1 MHDEEDDAREAARQ
15 RRIADACMRDPDRS
29 SDPSSARLDLYRRLI
44 QGNLATVARRLLP
57 RTAHQLDL
65 PGDRGFDRWFAH
77 FLADGGPR
85 TPYLRDVPGEFVA
98 WALPRWSASS
108 DVAAFVIDLA
118 QHEIDRFAIESAPRD
133 GSPPE
138 VGEVLRDRPLVFATP
153 RKLARYEHSVDDVAD
168 PARPLVTHVLLHR
181 DDDNTVHA
189 TVIEASRHRL
199 LGLLLDR
206 VPLGEALAHA
216 SDDDPATPD
225 DTERVLDA
233 ARWLA
238 ALGETG
244 ALLGGER

>member
-65 PGDRGFDRWFAH
+65 PETGASTGGSPTFSPTGGRG
-77 FLADGGPR
+77 

-108 DVAAFVIDLA
+108 DVARLRHRPA
-118 QHEIDRFAIESAPRD
+118 QHMHRPVRDSERAAD

-138 VGEVLRDRPLVFATP
+138 VGEVLRDRLLVFATP

-168 PARPLVTHVLLHR
+168 PA
-181 DDDNTVHA
+181 
-189 TVIEASRHRL
+189 
-199 LGLLLDR
+199 
-206 VPLGEALAHA
+206 
-216 SDDDPATPD
+216 
-225 DTERVLDA
+225 
-233 ARWLA
+233 
-238 ALGETG
+238 
-244 ALLGGER
+244 